1 MVSTAAPATLAQS
14 GYILDKLG
22 RRARVGNGSTPN
34 KERHDYWTEGA
45 IPWLNSSVVNRSH
58 VAEPSAR
65 VTEVALKEC
74 HLPVV
79 MAGSLLVGL
88 TGQGRT
94 RGMTS
99 VTTIDT
105 TISQHLAYVEPA
117 NDSWSSEFLLWQLRA
132 SYQTLR
138 ALSDENGS
146 TKGGLTCGDL
156 AELRVAMP
164 PVDEQIAISQHIRV
178 NIQHVDRVI
187 GKARELIEMAKE
199 RRSAL
204 ISAAVTGQLNID
216 TYVG

>member
-1 MVSTAAPATLAQS
+1 
-14 GYILDKLG
+14 
-22 RRARVGNGSTPN
+22 
-34 KERHDYWTEGA
+34 
-45 IPWLNSSVVNRSH
+45 
-58 VAEPSAR
+58 
-65 VTEVALKEC
+65 
-74 HLPVV
+74 
-79 MAGSLLVGL
+79 
-88 TGQGRT
+88 
-94 RGMTS
+94 MTS